1 MTRARLNRTLR
12 KVYVVL
18 GLVLVVAL
26 AARMLPHVQIPA
38 IQSIA
43 FMAVGAYE
51 WLRDMAVIIVTLAAA
66 YLANVFQKRSTFI
79 ESLRQEWRNIVAAK
93 TRLLAHCDQAY
104 PTTDDFLDAARQ
116 ISETIDNMRV
126 VYRNVGET
134 ERLVGLYPF
143 VPLHDMRRAFATLD
157 PRRATKVPAEHR
169 EHVRAAIEQAFYAL
183 RERYLEELDLEEPT
197 KPIVSAGARRLKRS
211 GATSAAEARLQAEC
225 DWYALH
231 PSRRPDLDTFLSD
244 LALREEARDRTE
256 SARLADPPMSEQLQE
271 ARARNGT
278 VQRRRLAG

>member
-26 AARMLPHVQIPA
+26 AARMLPNVPLPGLRPIE
-38 IQSIA
+38 
-43 FMAVGAYE
+43 FVAVGAYE
-51 WLRDMAVIIVTLAAA
+51 WLRDMAVVIMTLAAA
-66 YLANVFQKRSTFI
+66 YLANVFQKRATFI

-116 ISETIDNMRV
+116 MSETIDNMRV

-143 VPLHDMRRAFATLD
+143 EPLHDMRRAFATLD
-157 PRRATKVPAEHR
+157 PRRTSKVSAEHR

-211 GATSAAEARLQAEC
+211 GATAAAQARLQAEC

-244 LALREEARDRTE
+244 LALREEARHRTE
-256 SARLADPPMSEQLQE
+256 R
-271 ARARNGT
+271 ARASEPASADQQADARGQNAT